1 MQFIRLD
8 LALAALVT
16 LQGHVSNI
24 EDIGVIGVRIHVLS
38 DTVSEVH
45 PGTPAEEAG
54 ILKGDRI
61 VSVDGNPFGEI
72 TGPPESLVTLKI
84 KRGKEYIE
92 FKVRRVAL
100 HSLPQLNR
108 SNYPKNR

>member
-8 LALAALVT
+8 LALATLVT
-16 LQGHVSNI
+16 LQGYVSNI
-24 EDIGVIGVRIHVLS
+24 DDIGVIGVRINVLS
-38 DTVSEVH
+38 DSIAVVH

-54 ILKGDRI
+54 IQKGDRI
-61 VSVDGNPFGEI
+61 VSVNGNPFGEI
-72 TGPPESLVTLKI
+72 TGPPESLVTIKV

-108 SNYPKNR
+108 SNYSKNR